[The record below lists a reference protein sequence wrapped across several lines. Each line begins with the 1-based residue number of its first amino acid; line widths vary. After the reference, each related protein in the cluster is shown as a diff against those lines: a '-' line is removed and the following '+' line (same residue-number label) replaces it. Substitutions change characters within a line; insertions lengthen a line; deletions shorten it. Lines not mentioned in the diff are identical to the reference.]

1 MFCGSRGDAGEF
13 PKRLTISNP
22 QERTRVF
29 DMVDNFDI
37 IKPLLKFN
45 DHQDFYFLQLLL
57 RKKDGNNVP
66 AGSDNQR
73 RLVRDYHITS
83 TKMLDELKDDIIRH
97 CNETNARAYIR
108 LNKRN
113 YKTIAMAYAQETL
126 EKARKG
132 EQFGNTYNEINS
144 VIGRFPEGSKEDKTW
159 LVDIDD
165 FGPESS
171 KVKVV
176 MSIIRNYCQPYDDE
190 KNKKIVAVIPTRSGT
205 HLITKPFDLQAFN
218 KFKQVDLTN
227 DGEVAVLH
235 DNPTILYA
243 P

>member
-1 MFCGSRGDAGEF
+1 
-13 PKRLTISNP
+13 
-22 QERTRVF
+22 
-29 DMVDNFDI
+29 MVDNFDI
-37 IKPLLKFN
+37 IKPLLRFT

-57 RKKDGNNVP
+57 RTKDGNDVP

-83 TKMLDELKDDIIRH
+83 PEMLDELKESIIAH
-97 CNETNARAYIR
+97 CNESNARAYIR

-126 EKARKG
+126 KKAMKG

-144 VIGRFPEGSKEDKTW
+144 VIGRYPEGHKEDKTW

-165 FGPESS
+165 HAPDSP
-171 KVKVV
+171 KVAAVKDIIARCEPIGVEKVV
-176 MSIIRNYCQPYDDE
+176 
-190 KNKKIVAVIPTRSGT
+190 ATIPTRSGT
-205 HLITKPFDLQAFN
+205 HLIVKPFNLQRFN
-218 KFKQVDLTN
+218 QLKQDELAD
-227 DGEVAVLH
+227 DGEVAVLP

>member
-1 MFCGSRGDAGEF
+1 
-13 PKRLTISNP
+13 
-22 QERTRVF
+22 
-29 DMVDNFDI
+29 MVDNFDI

-45 DHQDFYFLQLLL
+45 DHQDFYFLQILL
-57 RKKDGNNVP
+57 RKKDGNKVP
-66 AGSDNQR
+66 AGSDNQH

-83 TKMLDELKDDIIRH
+83 PEMLDEIKEDVILR
-97 CNETNARAYIR
+97 CNETNARAYLR

-113 YKTIAMAYAQETL
+113 YRTIAMAYAQETL

-144 VIGRFPEGSKEDKTW
+144 VIGRYPEGHKEDKTW

-165 FGPESS
+165 NDPDSGVVSAVKSIIARCEPVDETG
-171 KVKVV
+171 VLLKVV
-176 MSIIRNYCQPYDDE
+176 
-190 KNKKIVAVIPTRSGT
+190 ATIPTRSGT
-205 HLITKPFDLQAFN
+205 HLITRPFNLQRFN
-218 KFKQVDLTN
+218 QLKKDELSGV
-227 DGEVAVLH
+227 ESEIAVLH

>member
-1 MFCGSRGDAGEF
+1 
-13 PKRLTISNP
+13 
-22 QERTRVF
+22 
-29 DMVDNFDI
+29 MVDNFDI

-45 DHQDFYFLQLLL
+45 DHQDFYFLQILL
-57 RKKDGNNVP
+57 RKKDGNEVP
-66 AGSDNQR
+66 SGSDNQR

-83 TKMLDELKDDIIRH
+83 PEMLDEIKDDVIQR

-144 VIGRFPEGSKEDKTW
+144 VIGRFPEGHKGEKTW

-165 FGPESS
+165 FAPDSTRVGQ
-171 KVKVV
+171 VKA
-176 MSIIRNYCQPYDDE
+176 IIAHCDPIDRDG
-190 KNKKIVAVIPTRSGT
+190 NKKVVAVIPTRSGT
-205 HLITKPFDLQAFN
+205 HLITKPFNLQEFN
-218 KFKQVDLTN
+218 QLKKDELS
-227 DGEVAVLH
+227 GESEIAVLH

>member
-1 MFCGSRGDAGEF
+1 
-13 PKRLTISNP
+13 
-22 QERTRVF
+22 
-29 DMVDNFDI
+29 MVDNFEL
-37 IKPLLKFN
+37 IKPLLHFSN
-45 DHQDFYFLQLLL
+45 HGDFYFLQLLL
-57 RKKDGNNVP
+57 RKKDGLDVP
-66 AGSDNQR
+66 NGSDNQR
-73 RLVRDYHITS
+73 RLVRDYHVTDV
-83 TKMLDELKDDIIRH
+83 KQLDEWRDEIIRI
-97 CNETNARAYIR
+97 CNETGARAYIR

-132 EQFGNTYNEINS
+132 EEFGNTYGEINS
-144 VIGRFPEGSKEDKTW
+144 VIGRYPEGHKGDKTW

-165 FGPESS
+165 FGPDSN

-176 MSIIRNYCQPYDDE
+176 MSIIRNHCEPYDDE

-205 HLITKPFDLQAFN
+205 HLITKPFNLQAFN
-218 KFKQVDLTN
+218 KFKQVELTD
-227 DGEVAVLH
+227 DGEVAVLP

>member
-1 MFCGSRGDAGEF
+1 
-13 PKRLTISNP
+13 
-22 QERTRVF
+22 
-29 DMVDNFDI
+29 MVDNFEL
-37 IKPLLKFN
+37 IKPLLKFS

-57 RKKDGNNVP
+57 RKKDGNEVP

-83 TKMLDELKDDIIRH
+83 PEMLDEIKEDVIRR
-97 CNETNARAYIR
+97 CNETNARAYLR

-113 YKTIAMAYAQETL
+113 YKTIAMAYAEETL
-126 EKARKG
+126 KKARKG
-132 EQFGNTYNEINS
+132 EMFGNTYDEINS
-144 VIGRFPEGSKEDKTW
+144 VIGRFPEGHKGDKTW

-165 FGPESS
+165 FGPDSN
-171 KVKVV
+171 KVKLV
-176 MSIIRNYCQPYDDE
+176 MNIIQNHCKPYDDE
-190 KNKKIVAVIPTRSGT
+190 KNKKVIAVIPTRSGT

-218 KFKQVDLTN
+218 KFKQVELTD
-227 DGEVAVLH
+227 DGEVAMLP

>member
-1 MFCGSRGDAGEF
+1 
-13 PKRLTISNP
+13 
-22 QERTRVF
+22 
-29 DMVDNFDI
+29 MVDNFDI

-57 RKKDGNNVP
+57 RKKDGNEVP

-83 TKMLDELKDDIIRH
+83 PEMLDEIKEDVISR

-108 LNKRN
+108 INKRN

-126 EKARKG
+126 KKARKG

-144 VIGRFPEGSKEDKTW
+144 VIGCYPEGHKEDKTW

-165 FGPESS
+165 ALPDFTLVARVKDIISRCEPIDTDEVK
-171 KVKVV
+171 KV
-176 MSIIRNYCQPYDDE
+176 I
-190 KNKKIVAVIPTRSGT
+190 AVIPTRSGT
-205 HLITKPFDLQAFN
+205 HLITRPFNLQRFN
-218 KFKQVDLTN
+218 TLKKDELWEI
-227 DGEVAVLH
+227 DSEVAVLK

>member
-1 MFCGSRGDAGEF
+1 
-13 PKRLTISNP
+13 
-22 QERTRVF
+22 
-29 DMVDNFDI
+29 MVDNFEL

-45 DHQDFYFLQLLL
+45 DQQDFYFLQILL
-57 RKKDGNNVP
+57 RKKDGNEVP

-83 TKMLDELKDDIIRH
+83 ASMLEELKKDIVGN

-113 YKTIAMAYAQETL
+113 YRTVAMAYAQETL

-144 VIGRFPEGSKEDKTW
+144 VIGRYPEGHKGDKTW

-165 FGPESS
+165 NGPDSGVVSAVKSIIARREP
-171 KVKVV
+171 VDDTGVMLKVV
-176 MSIIRNYCQPYDDE
+176 
-190 KNKKIVAVIPTRSGT
+190 ATIPTRSGT
-205 HLITKPFDLQAFN
+205 HLITRPFNLQRFN
-218 KFKQVDLTN
+218 QLKKDELS
-227 DGEVAVLH
+227 GIESEIAVLH

>member
-1 MFCGSRGDAGEF
+1 
-13 PKRLTISNP
+13 
-22 QERTRVF
+22 
-29 DMVDNFDI
+29 MVDNFDI
-37 IKPLLKFN
+37 IKPLLKFT

-57 RKKDGNNVP
+57 RKKDGNEVP

-83 TKMLDELKDDIIRH
+83 TKMLDDLKDDIVRH
-97 CNETNARAYIR
+97 CNESNARAYIR

-126 EKARKG
+126 KKAMKG

-144 VIGRFPEGSKEDKTW
+144 VIGRYPEGHKEDKTW

-165 FGPESS
+165 HAPDSP
-171 KVKVV
+171 KVFAVKDIIARCEPIGVEKVV
-176 MSIIRNYCQPYDDE
+176 
-190 KNKKIVAVIPTRSGT
+190 AAIPTRSGT
-205 HLITKPFDLQAFN
+205 HLIAKPFNLQRFN
-218 KFKQVDLTN
+218 QLKQDELTD
-227 DGEVAVLH
+227 DGEVAVLP

>member
-1 MFCGSRGDAGEF
+1 
-13 PKRLTISNP
+13 
-22 QERTRVF
+22 
-29 DMVDNFDI
+29 MVDNFDI
-37 IKPLLKFN
+37 IKPLLKFT

-57 RKKDGNNVP
+57 RKKDGNDVP
-66 AGSDNQR
+66 AGSDNQH

-83 TKMLDELKDDIIRH
+83 PEMLDEIKEDVIRR

-144 VIGRFPEGSKEDKTW
+144 VIGRFPEGHKEDKTW

-165 FGPESS
+165 FGPDSN
-171 KVKVV
+171 KVQVA
-176 MSIIRNYCQPYDDE
+176 MSIIRNYCKPYDDE
-190 KNKKIVAVIPTRSGT
+190 QNKKVVAVIPTRTGT
-205 HLITKPFDLQAFN
+205 HLITKPFDLQMFN
-218 KFKQVDLTN
+218 KFKQAEHLSD

>member
-1 MFCGSRGDAGEF
+1 
-13 PKRLTISNP
+13 
-22 QERTRVF
+22 
-29 DMVDNFDI
+29 MVDNFDI

-57 RKKDGNNVP
+57 RKKDGNEVP

-83 TKMLDELKDDIIRH
+83 PEMLDEIKEDVIRH

-126 EKARKG
+126 KKAMKG

-144 VIGRFPEGSKEDKTW
+144 VIGRYPEGHKEDKTW

-165 FGPESS
+165 FAPDSN
-171 KVKVV
+171 KVARIKNIIAKCEPVGLEWKV
-176 MSIIRNYCQPYDDE
+176 I
-190 KNKKIVAVIPTRSGT
+190 ATIPTRTGT
-205 HLITKPFDLQAFN
+205 HLITKPFNLQAFN
-218 KFKQVDLTN
+218 EFKQAELTD
-227 DGEVAVLH
+227 DGEVAVLK